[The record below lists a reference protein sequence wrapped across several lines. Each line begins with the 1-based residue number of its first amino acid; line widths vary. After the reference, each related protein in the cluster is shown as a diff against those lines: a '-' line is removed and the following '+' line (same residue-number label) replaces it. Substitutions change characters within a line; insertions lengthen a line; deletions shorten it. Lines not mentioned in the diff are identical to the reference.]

1 MMTPPLQTLLVSGG
15 DLLVVLFALITLAG
29 DAWFVL
35 VGLAMLYWVGPR
47 YIEDARPVA
56 AVCIGLATL
65 GLAAVLA
72 IKTATGIPRPA
83 MTPVDPTGLPSLIGS
98 FVGGEIESDG
108 FTFPSGHA
116 TAATVVYGGLGLL
129 LSVGRRRTR
138 YLIAG
143 GCIALISL
151 SRVVL
156 QVHYPRDVLAGIGLG
171 AVLVAI
177 GITVARDG
185 DRLRPERLFAVSGIV
200 AVIGFG
206 VAVDAGHPREI
217 LQGAIGIG
225 TAIGAAAVWYRLGD
239 QLVAAPPVS
248 IPLAAVGLAVAG
260 GLWLGAYVG
269 VLPILGA
276 MAASAVAVGI
286 ILMLPLAEQR

>member
-1 MMTPPLQTLLVSGG
+1 MTPPLQTLLVSGG

>member
-151 SRVVL
+151 WRVVL

-239 QLVAAPPVS
+239 RLVAAPPVS

>member
-1 MMTPPLQTLLVSGG
+1 
-15 DLLVVLFALITLAG
+15 
-29 DAWFVL
+29 
-35 VGLAMLYWVGPR
+35 MLYWIGPR
-47 YIEDARPVA
+47 YIDDARPVA
-56 AVCIGLATL
+56 AVGVGLATL

-83 MTPVDPTGLPSLIGS
+83 MTPVDPAVYPPLIGS
-98 FVGGEIESDG
+98 FVGGEIDSAG

-116 TAATVVYGGLGLL
+116 TGATVVYGGLGLL

-143 GCIALISL
+143 SCIALISL

-171 AVLVAI
+171 SVLVAI

-185 DRLRPERLFAVSGIV
+185 DRLRPERLFAVAGIV
-200 AVIGFG
+200 AAIGFG

-225 TAIGAAAVWYRLGD
+225 TAISATVVWYKLGD
-239 QLVAAPPVS
+239 RLVAAPPVS
-248 IPLAAVGLAVAG
+248 LPVAIGGLAVAG
-260 GLWLGAYVG
+260 GLWIGAYVG
-269 VLPILGA
+269 VLSTVGA
-276 MAASAVAVGI
+276 VAASAVAVGI
-286 ILMLPLAEQR
+286 ILTLPLIAERRQKRKPTVVEA

>member
-98 FVGGEIESDG
+98 FVGGEIESDR

>member
-239 QLVAAPPVS
+239 RLVAAPPVS